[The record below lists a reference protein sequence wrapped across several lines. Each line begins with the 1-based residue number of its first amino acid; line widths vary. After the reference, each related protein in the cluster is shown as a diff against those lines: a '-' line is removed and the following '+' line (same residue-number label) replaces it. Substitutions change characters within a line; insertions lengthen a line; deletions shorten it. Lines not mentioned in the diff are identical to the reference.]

1 MHDTRRQFLSTI
13 AALSGS
19 ALLLGACGDDDAPM
33 PAGSTDAAA
42 PSARCKT
49 TIGGNHGHEL
59 AVTRDAAT
67 AGAAAAEPTTLHIQ
81 GTSSH
86 DHTITLT
93 PLEFQM
99 LLGGE
104 SVMVTSTA
112 TEAHTHTV
120 TLSC

>member
-1 MHDTRRQFLSTI
+1 MHETRRHFLSMV

-19 ALLLGACGDDDAPM
+19 ALLLGACDDDMPM
-33 PAGSTDAAA
+33 SSGGTDAGAA
-42 PSARCKT
+42 SARCKAM
-49 TIGGNHGHEL
+49 IGGNHGHEL
-59 AVTRDAAT
+59 AVTRDDAT

-93 PLEFQM
+93 PLDFQM
-99 LLGGE
+99 LLAGE
-104 SVMVTSTA
+104 SVAVTSTA
-112 TEAHTHTV
+112 TQAHTHSV